1 MRRIAPA
8 MSLALAACA
17 GEPRTEAKTEGER
30 VTSLSEISGP
40 WDIVRFGDHE
50 PARLDASGLR
60 HSYVDVAP
68 DGLSYTIE
76 CNYSGN
82 RARIDEAGILHD
94 RDEGSRTMTLMS
106 CGPEADAREG
116 AFYGFFARKPL
127 VRWGTGGR
135 VVMASGAIQL
145 VLERPE
151 ARRLAHVPPLRELE
165 GRWVPLMASRLVGSS
180 GHHGWG
186 FQQPETL
193 GIAGGRLTYSGCG
206 GVSLSFRYEA
216 NGRLATS
223 GRKVP
228 AACGTENPGTMLLKV
243 LREGPL
249 VERTADGGI
258 ALTSGREIVSLKR
271 Q

>member
-1 MRRIAPA
+1 MRKIASA
-8 MSLALAACA
+8 LSLALAACA
-17 GEPRTEAKTEGER
+17 GEPRAEAKAEGER

-40 WDIVRFGDHE
+40 WDIVRFGGHA
-50 PARLDASGLR
+50 PARLDSSGLR
-60 HSYVDVAP
+60 HAYVDVGR
-68 DGLSYTIE
+68 DSLSYTIE

-82 RARIDEAGILHD
+82 RARMDEAGILHD
-94 RDEGSRTMTLMS
+94 EDGGSRTMTLMS
-106 CGPEADAREG
+106 CGPEADARDG

-127 VRWGTGGR
+127 VRWGAGGR
-135 VVMASGAIQL
+135 LVMASGAIRL

-165 GRWVPLMASRLVGSS
+165 GRWVPQMASRLVGSS
-180 GHHGWG
+180 GHEGWG

-193 GIAGGRLTYSGCG
+193 AIEGGRLSYSGCG
-206 GVSLSFRYEA
+206 GVSLSFRYGA
-216 NGRLATS
+216 DGRLATS
-223 GRKVP
+223 GGEVP

-243 LREGPL
+243 LRASPL